1 MEMGR
6 EQLIEDFCDNAS
18 KASYHFTDDSG
29 KEWNLAYKYQQ
40 NCRDI
45 YRNADDELKE
55 LLRFTITENRF
66 LIAL

>member
-1 MEMGR
+1 MEMDR

-18 KASYHFTDDSG
+18 KASYHFADDSG

-40 NCRDI
+40 ICRDI

-55 LLRFTITENRF
+55 LLRSLITQNRY
-66 LIAL
+66 LIAI